1 MTYRYCLLFVFDF
14 FLILVMN
21 GLLIHVLVVK
31 FVEM

>member
-14 FLILVMN
+14 FKYLN
-21 GLLIHVLVVK
+21 GLLIHVLVK

>member
-14 FLILVMN
+14 FKYLN